1 MLTLDIKRIYIK
13 EMDKTLLG
21 YLAGILQHKVH
32 YGTHKNRPFMKYRSQ
47 ESSEDQTIIVLKTFF
62 GGTVSKK
69 RQTQGKKY
77 WEWAC
82 YKVDQHI
89 DFIVSLYPYTYT
101 KQDQFALWLERHYK
115 LRPKLNLMITD
126 LANTYGRYLEE
137 ERLKK
142 EERTLKEE
150 RDKKDEKKVLTSF
163 LPFNTSI
170 NEGASKMKEEEKQVV
185 KEEVKRRSVFS

>member
-1 MLTLDIKRIYIK
+1 
-13 EMDKTLLG
+13 MDKTLVG
-21 YLAGILQHKVH
+21 YLAGLLQYQVY
-32 YGTHKNRPFMKYRSQ
+32 YGTCRNKPYIKYRSYI
-47 ESSEDQTIIVLKTFF
+47 SSEDQAIVVLKTIF
-62 GGTVSKK
+62 GGAVSKK
-69 RQTQGKKY
+69 RYIKGKKY
-77 WEWAC
+77 WEWVC
-82 YKVDQHI
+82 YRVDQHI

-101 KQDQFALWLERHYK
+101 KQDQFTLWLERHYK

-150 RDKKDEKKVLTSF
+150 RDKKEEKKVLTSF

-185 KEEVKRRSVFS
+185 KEEVKRRSVFN